1 MRTAIELFLK
11 ALREEEFY
19 CEEAEEWQF
28 GDGSACAIC
37 TASARRVALQFGG
50 LIFGYQS
57 AGNPTASIGLPS
69 IGGHDFALIGDRWL
83 VDYWAWRVVGILTE
97 PIQDLS
103 TGEGRAA
110 ARMLY
115 GLMSAWH
122 PVEFTP
128 TP

>member
-1 MRTAIELFLK
+1 MKAAIERFLE
-11 ALREEEFY
+11 ALREEELY

-28 GDGSACAIC
+28 RDQSACAIC

-57 AGNPTASIGLPS
+57 PRNPAASIGLPS
-69 IGGHDFALIGDRWL
+69 IYGHDFALIGDRWL
-83 VDYWAWRVVGILTE
+83 VDYWAWRVVGILPE
-97 PIQDLS
+97 PILDLS

-115 GLMSAWH
+115 GPMSAWQ